1 MYNKNLWH
9 WSIIIRI
16 NYNTLLA
23 IAIGEFFFFFLG
35 MKELFLFNGNLFV
48 IGLSQW
54 FSAHL

>member
-23 IAIGEFFFFFLG
+23 IAIGEFFFLG